1 MVNCIEWQ
9 RWTWYKGTRSRDV
22 LSWVWSGHTVNLINM
37 FWITSEVLG
46 VRYFLFLS
54 FVEAASTLMTVGPL
68 VGAVVL
74 WACSCQPRTALPM
87 SANYWLRNQEAHLTA
102 GTYRILTVS
111 FISWNITPN
120 AESSDLF
127 LRWLRTHGGKCG
139 WHLLEAPAKSPT
151 VFSLSWSPLTSLQR
165 RIEAT
170 RQENPSPTKHP
181 VHFIRL
187 HAVWPPFLL
196 I

>member
-120 AESSDLF
+120 AESFDLTYFSDGSERMVGNVDGIYWKLQQ
-127 LRWLRTHGGKCG
+127 RVRQCSVSAD
-139 WHLLEAPAKSPT
+139 HLL
-151 VFSLSWSPLTSLQR
+151 PLYR
-165 RIEAT
+165 E
-170 RQENPSPTKHP
+170 E
-181 VHFIRL
+181 
-187 HAVWPPFLL
+187 
-196 I
+196 